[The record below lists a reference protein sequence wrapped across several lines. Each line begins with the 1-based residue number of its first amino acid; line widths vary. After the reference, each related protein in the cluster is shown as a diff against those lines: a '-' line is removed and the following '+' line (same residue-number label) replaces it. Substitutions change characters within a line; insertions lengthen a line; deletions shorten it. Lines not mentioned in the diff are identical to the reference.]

1 MSLKFIGVIMTT
13 KKLDQ
18 IAEIFTGA
26 RTSRYINEN
35 NSLKPVIKNKFSQ
48 DKIHL
53 EFSNEPISNKLDEKF
68 YSRKGD
74 IVISLSAPNNVSLI
88 DKDDYII
95 PMQFAVI
102 RLHDGYD
109 PNFIT
114 AALKSSYFS
123 NEISRRLEGTSLKII
138 KIEYLKEMELNI
150 PDYEK
155 QKSIGEYFNLMNQR
169 NMLLERKIELNKEF
183 ENKVMADILK
193 SR

>member
-1 MSLKFIGVIMTT
+1 MLNYTELIKSFTQKDYEE
-13 KKLDQ
+13 KKVNLHIHTVCSDGQ
-18 IAEIFTGA
+18 ATPSEI
-26 RTSRYINEN
+26 
-35 NSLKPVIKNKFSQ
+35 IKQAQEKGYKYVS
-48 DKIHL
+48 
-53 EFSNEPISNKLDEKF
+53 ISDHNT
-68 YSRKGD
+68 
-74 IVISLSAPNNVSLI
+74 LSA
-88 DKDDYII
+88 
-95 PMQFAVI
+95 
-102 RLHDGYD
+102 
-109 PNFIT
+109 
-114 AALKSSYFS
+114 YFS

>member
-1 MSLKFIGVIMTT
+1 MTT

-88 DKDDYII
+88 DRDDFII

-102 RLHDGYD
+102 RLNDGYD

-150 PDYEK
+150 PGYEK
-155 QKSIGEYFNLMNQR
+155 QKKIGEYFNLMNQR

-183 ENKVMADILK
+183 ENKVMADLLK